1 MKILSQLTIIL
12 SISLAGE
19 VLAAALPLPIPA
31 SIYGIVILFALLHTG
46 VLSVDAIRETS
57 SFLIAIMSM
66 LFIPAGVGLMNSF
79 DLLRSRLAAYAV
91 IMVVSTVVV
100 MAVSGRCAQ
109 AVIRRE
115 NRTKEDAAHE

>member
-109 AVIRRE
+109 AVICRE
-115 NRTKEDAAHE
+115 NRAKEDAAHE

>member
-115 NRTKEDAAHE
+115 NRAKEDAAHE